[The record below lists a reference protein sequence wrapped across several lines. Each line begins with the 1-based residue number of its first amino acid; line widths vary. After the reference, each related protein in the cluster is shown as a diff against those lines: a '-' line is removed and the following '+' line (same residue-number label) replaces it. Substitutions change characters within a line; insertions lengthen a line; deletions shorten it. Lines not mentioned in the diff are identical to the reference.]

1 MKSREEDMN
10 RITRRTVLAAS
21 MAAPF
26 VPGIAGAQGAWP
38 NKPIRWVVPY
48 TAGGFTDAS
57 TRLTLEKISL
67 GQPFVVENKPGANSL
82 IGAESVA
89 KSPPDGYTF
98 LTVIAAHAAN
108 KTLYAGKLA
117 FDPETSF
124 APVSLVAIAP
134 MILTVTNSLPVKD
147 VAELIAYAKA
157 NPGKISFGSSGV
169 GAAAHLASELLKQV
183 AGLQM
188 EHVPYKGTAP
198 ALADLMSGNIQM
210 LIDAPIGVMAH
221 VRSGKIRALCMLSK
235 ERVPG
240 VEEVP
245 TIVEAGG
252 PPIEGSSWS
261 MFLAPAGTPKEIVD
275 RMSAEVAKA
284 LKDEAL
290 RKRFAEL
297 AVIPGGYTPAD
308 TAKFLSD
315 EVEKWRKVIVTA
327 GVKADA

>member
-1 MKSREEDMN
+1 MSK
-10 RITRRTVLAAS
+10 ITRRAVLAAAT
-21 MAAPF
+21 AAPF
-26 VPGIAGAQGAWP
+26 VTAGTQAQTAWP
-38 NKPIRWVVPY
+38 SKPIRWVVPY
-48 TAGGFTDAS
+48 TAGGLTDVA

-67 GQPFVVENKPGANSL
+67 GQSFVVDNKPGANSL
-82 IGAESVA
+82 IGAEFVA
-89 KSPPDGYTF
+89 NAAPDGYTF

-108 KTLYAGKLA
+108 KTLYAGKLK
-117 FDPETSF
+117 FDPVKSF
-124 APVSLVAIAP
+124 APVSVVGIAP
-134 MILTVTNSLPVKD
+134 LILCVNNDLPVKN

-169 GAAAHLASELLKQV
+169 GAAAHLTSELLKQV
-183 AGLQM
+183 AGIQM

-198 ALADLMSGNIQM
+198 ALADLSSGNIQM

-240 VEEVP
+240 ADEVP

-252 PPIEGSSWS
+252 PPIESSTWVI
-261 MFLAPAGTPKEIVD
+261 FLAPANTPKEIVE

-284 LKDEAL
+284 TKDEAL

-297 AVIPGGYTPAD
+297 AVIPCGYTPAD
-308 TAKFLSD
+308 TARFLAD
-315 EVEKWRKVIVTA
+315 EIDKWGKVITTA
-327 GVKADA
+327 GVKPDA